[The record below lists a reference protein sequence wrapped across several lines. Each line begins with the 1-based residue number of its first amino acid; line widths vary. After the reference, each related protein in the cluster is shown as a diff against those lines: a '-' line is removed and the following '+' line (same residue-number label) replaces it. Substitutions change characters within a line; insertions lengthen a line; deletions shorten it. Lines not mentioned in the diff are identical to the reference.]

1 MSAASDAGRA
11 VAQAVAA
18 PAVSVVIA
26 TRERPAALHRLL
38 QSVQAQDLPGF
49 ECIVIDDGSSPGALA
64 ACEQF
69 WPGLDDRF
77 QLHRKVRAGAWSG
90 GPGMGRNA
98 GIALARGPYV
108 AFCDDDDHWTR
119 VDHLSVAVRAMAGAD
134 ADLYFADM
142 QTSIAGQVSNPSW
155 FSVQRQGLTR
165 TPVPGLPGVHQVRLD
180 DMARLLQHRILHAN
194 TLVVRK
200 DLLDRT
206 GGYWNKVNFAE
217 DHDFS
222 FRLADLASKTLFR
235 DAVVADL
242 DVSPHPSI
250 ARTYGPEERLLF
262 GMMACLHAEN
272 AVSSA
277 SLRAVARGN
286 RAWKLC
292 ELSQMQLEAGKRGAA
307 IALAREAVMLR
318 PTTSSIRLLAKAL
331 RSRSAG

>member
-1 MSAASDAGRA
+1 ME
-11 VAQAVAA
+11 
-18 PAVSVVIA
+18 PAMTTPAISVVIA
-26 TRERPAALHRLL
+26 TRERPAVLYRLL
-38 QSVQAQDLPGF
+38 QSVQAQDLPDF

-64 ACEQF
+64 TCEQF
-69 WPGLDDRF
+69 WPSLGERF
-77 QLHRKVRAGAWSG
+77 QLHRKVRVGTWSG

-98 GIALARGPYV
+98 GIALTRGPYV

-119 VDHLSVAVRAMAGAD
+119 TDHLSVAVRAMADAD

-155 FSVQRQGLTR
+155 FSLQRQNLTR
-165 TPVPGLPGVHQVRLD
+165 TPVPGLPGVYEVFPANV
-180 DMARLLQHRILHAN
+180 ARFLQHRILHAN
-194 TLVVRK
+194 TLVIRK

-206 GGYWNKVNFAE
+206 GGYWDKVNFAE

-222 FRLADLASKTLFR
+222 FRLADLAKRMLFR

-262 GMMACLHAEN
+262 GMTACLHAES
-272 AVSSA
+272 VVGSA
-277 SLRAVARGN
+277 LLRAVARDN

-292 ELSQMQLEAGKRGAA
+292 ELSQMQLEAGKRKAA
-307 IALAREAVMLR
+307 IAFAREAVMLK
-318 PTTSSIRLLAKAL
+318 PTASAVRLLARVL
-331 RSRSAG
+331 RSRVAG